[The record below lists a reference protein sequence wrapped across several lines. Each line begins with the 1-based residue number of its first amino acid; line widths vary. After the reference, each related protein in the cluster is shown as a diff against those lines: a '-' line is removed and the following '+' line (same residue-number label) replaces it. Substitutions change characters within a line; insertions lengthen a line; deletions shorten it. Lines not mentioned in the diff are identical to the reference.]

1 MGWRGNSSACPT
13 ATQTHQTAKAFTAGT
28 HFQHR
33 TKRGNV
39 RRSRAITVEQLEA
52 RQLMAADIR
61 VGAVYAEKDA
71 GSDVDPDK
79 FFITFDGGA
88 DNTQLRRI
96 VMNAD
101 LYDSG
106 LSRGDLIF
114 DTQADGL
121 GADGSHPFRIIELQ
135 TKDPNASVRASVEDG
150 SSQIVLEFTNFVAG
164 DRLVFSIDVDEVVH
178 LTPGETN
185 RDRINEGLDP
195 ITSGVEFQ
203 GTKFTAEFTAAH
215 YQDVG
220 GTETYL
226 NFYDRVLDPL
236 NLPLPR
242 DDFNG
247 LRDRTTGVG
256 LVLKQLPKPIS
267 LAGTVWVDSDEDLN
281 YDQGEQLLASVQME
295 LFKLQ
300 GVQYVSTGH
309 STLTNSQ
316 GQYSFAAA
324 LGLQPGVYEVRQTQ
338 PSGYYSVGSKTGR
351 LTDGTPVGNLVPGN
365 PDVLTRIDLNLGD
378 SHAIELNFA
387 ENLPNRLSGHV
398 CYVVSGLDCFSVNSQ
413 KAPQADVLVELLNSA
428 GEVIAQTRTA
438 ADGTYSFDNLRAGNY
453 RLRQTNS
460 SGRIDGNARQGSMGG
475 TVADP
480 NNITQIILGGGDN
493 AIDYNFC
500 DLVPAEISGHVYFDA
515 NNNGRREAGETPL
528 ANVLVQLWNESG
540 ELVGTTRTSELG
552 FYEFENLR
560 PGIYRVTETT
570 PQGYSPGQASVGSEG
585 GQTDSTGDVIHT
597 IFLGSGAQGINYDF
611 GELLLG
617 SIQGRVIVDI
627 NGNCMVDAQGEMPLP
642 GVRVELLDRNGTI
655 VATTLTDSDGKY
667 RFEDLT
673 AGRYSVREIQPPG
686 YFQGGHR
693 AGSGGGDAS
702 VVDLISAID
711 ILPGT
716 DLVDYDFCELPPS
729 SLSGYVFVDRDAD
742 CTFDLNESPIEGVTV
757 TLLDQTGTVVS
768 TTVTDSRGYYS
779 FTGLRNGTYSVKQT
793 QPAGY
798 LQGGQKAGSAGGDDS
813 LQDLIST
820 IGIAAGATLI
830 EYNFCEREP
839 AKLSGFVF
847 QDGPVFKSAFGD
859 LPNPSDPFYNG
870 KRTADDTPLSG
881 ILVRLYLPNGQ
892 PVLASQALPGVY
904 SGPYIEA
911 VTDENGYYEFT
922 GLPEGTYH
930 LLETQPADYTD
941 WIDTPGTTGG
951 RALLS
956 PDQLSSYLQQV
967 SSQTVGL
974 SQFSVNE
981 LMDAIVGV
989 SVRSGEH
996 SQENNFSELKV
1007 QIIPPPPPPPPP
1019 VVNLERP
1026 NVGRELFPGIQPI
1039 LWQPITWSP
1048 LPLIVGGG
1056 HLPEMTWHLSV
1067 VNGGYPRGARTGEV
1081 VSSDMVQ
1088 EQADY
1093 LDFRTWT
1100 VRGMKASHYRHIST
1114 VNTNRPF
1121 KENSV
1126 FYVPE
1131 ATPLMGD
1138 FNGDGYDELALFL
1151 SGEWFIDVNANGSW
1165 DEHDI
1170 WLRLGTKSDQPVVG
1184 DWDGDGKDDIGIFGR
1199 KWNGDDRA
1207 IAAEPGMPDP
1217 ENFVTTKRPKNVPRH
1232 RDETPDAPRLMQPS
1246 RNGTARADVIDHVF
1260 RLGSGRDIAVS
1271 GDFNGDGVSTVGT
1284 FRDGTWSLDT
1294 AGKGRPDQFVELGQA
1309 GDQPLVGDFNGDG
1322 VDELAVI
1329 RGTQVLVDSNGNGR
1343 FDATD
1348 QAFMLESS
1356 QGTVIVGDFD
1366 GDGTDEPA
1374 LYQSPERSL
1383 QARRTAG

>member
-1 MGWRGNSSACPT
+1 MGWTGNSSACPV
-13 ATQTHQTAKAFTAGT
+13 AAQTGHPVRAPKAGA
-28 HFQHR
+28 HFRQR
-33 TKRGNV
+33 T
-39 RRSRAITVEQLEA
+39 RRANGRRNRSITVEQLEA

-79 FFITFDGGA
+79 FYITFDGGA
-88 DNTQLRRI
+88 PNTQLRRI

-114 DTQADGL
+114 DTEAGGL
-121 GADGSHPFRIIELQ
+121 GADGFHPFRIVELQ
-135 TKDPNASVRASVEDG
+135 TKNPNASVRASVEDG
-150 SSQIVLEFTNFVAG
+150 SSHLVLEFTNFVAG

-185 RDRINEGLDP
+185 RDRINEGIDP
-195 ITSGVEFQ
+195 ITSGIEFQ
-203 GTKFTAEFTAAH
+203 GTKFTAQFTAPH

-220 GTETYL
+220 GTETFL

-236 NLPLPR
+236 ELPLPR

-247 LRDRTTGVG
+247 LRDRTTGAG
-256 LVLKQLPKPIS
+256 LKLKQLPKPIS
-267 LAGTVWVDSDEDLN
+267 VAGKVWVDNDEDLN
-281 YDQGEQLLASVQME
+281 LDPGEQLLPAVRME
-295 LFKLQ
+295 LFVLQ
-300 GVQYVSTGH
+300 GLQYVSTGH
-309 STLTNSQ
+309 NTLTNGQ
-316 GQYSFAAA
+316 GQYSFGTE
-324 LGLQPGVYEVRQTQ
+324 LGLQPGVYQVRQTQ
-338 PSGYYSVGSKTGR
+338 PDGYYSVGAKTGR
-351 LTDGTPVGNLVPGN
+351 LTTGTPVGSLVPGN
-365 PDVLTRIDLNLGD
+365 PDLLTQIALDLGD

-387 ENLPNRLSGHV
+387 ENRPNRLGGHV
-398 CYVVSGLDCFSVNSQ
+398 CYVISGMDCFSVNSQ
-413 KAPQADVLVELLNSA
+413 KAPQANVLVELLNSA

-438 ADGTYSFDNLRAGNY
+438 TDGTYSFENLRAGNY
-453 RLRQTNS
+453 RLRQTNLD
-460 SGRIDGNARQGSMGG
+460 GRIDGGARQGTIGG
-475 TVADP
+475 NVTDP

-493 AIDYNFC
+493 AINYDFC

-515 NNNGRREAGETPL
+515 NNNGRRETGETPL
-528 ANVLVQLWNESG
+528 PNVLVQLWNESG
-540 ELVGTTRTSELG
+540 QLVGTTRTNELG
-552 FYEFENLR
+552 FYKFENLR

-570 PQGYSPGQASVGSEG
+570 PDGYSPGQASAGSEG
-585 GQTDSTGDVIHT
+585 GQTDATGDVIHT
-597 IFLGSGAQGINYDF
+597 IELGSGVKGVNYDF

-627 NGNCMVDAQGEMPLP
+627 NGNCIVDALGEMPLP
-642 GVRVELLDRNGTI
+642 GVRVELLDQNGTI
-655 VATTLTDSDGKY
+655 VSTTLTDSEGKY
-667 RFEDLT
+667 RFEELT
-673 AGRYSVREIQPPG
+673 AGRYSVREVQPAG
-686 YFQGGHR
+686 YFQGGQR

-711 ILPGT
+711 ILPGSN
-716 DLVDYDFCELPPS
+716 LVDYDFCELPPS
-729 SLSGYVFVDRDAD
+729 SLSGFVFVDRDAD
-742 CTFDLNESPIEGVTV
+742 CTFDQEEPPISGVTV
-757 TLLDQTGTVVS
+757 TLLDQTGSVVAA
-768 TTVTDSRGYYS
+768 TVTDARGHYS
-779 FTGLRNGTYSVKQT
+779 FGGLRPGNYSVRQT
-793 QPAGY
+793 QPGGY

-813 LQDLIST
+813 LQDLISSIT
-820 IGIAAGATLI
+820 IAPGATLI

-859 LPNPSDPFYNG
+859 LPDPTDPTYNG
-870 KRTADDTPLSG
+870 QRTADDTPLSG
-881 ILVRLYLPNGQ
+881 VIVRLYLPNGQ
-892 PVLASQALPGVY
+892 PAPASLALPGIY
-904 SGPYIEA
+904 TGQFIET
-911 VTDENGYYEFT
+911 VTDANGYYEFA
-922 GLPEGTYH
+922 GLPAGTYL
-930 LLETQPADYTD
+930 LLEIQPADYTD

-951 RALLS
+951 RTLLS
-956 PDQLSSYLQQV
+956 PDQLSAFQQQV
-967 SSQTVGL
+967 GDQTAGL
-974 SQFSVNE
+974 SQFAVDE

-1007 QIIPPPPPPPPP
+1007 QLIPPPPPPPPP

-1026 NVGRELFPGIQPI
+1026 NVGRETFPRIQPI

-1081 VSSDMVQ
+1081 VSSDTVQ

-1100 VRGMKASHYRHIST
+1100 VRGMKSSHYRHIST
-1114 VNTNRPF
+1114 TNNNRPL
-1121 KENSV
+1121 EESSV

-1151 SGEWFIDVNANGSW
+1151 SGEWFIDINANGRW

-1217 ENFVTTKRPKNVPRH
+1217 ENFVQTKRPKNVPRH

-1246 RNGTARADVIDHVF
+1246 RNGNARADVIDHVF
-1260 RLGSGRDIAVS
+1260 RLGAGRDIAVS
-1271 GDFNGDGVSTVGT
+1271 GDFNGDGVSNVGT
-1284 FRDGTWSLDT
+1284 FRDGKWSLDST
-1294 AGKGRPDQFVELGQA
+1294 GNGKPDQFVELGQP

-1322 VDELAVI
+1322 VDELAIV
-1329 RGTQVLVDSNGNGR
+1329 RGNQVLVDSNRNGR

-1348 QAFMLESS
+1348 QVFMLESN
-1356 QGTVIVGDFD
+1356 QGKVIVGDFN

-1374 LYQSPERSL
+1374 LYQSPDRSL
-1383 QARRTAG
+1383 QARHTAG